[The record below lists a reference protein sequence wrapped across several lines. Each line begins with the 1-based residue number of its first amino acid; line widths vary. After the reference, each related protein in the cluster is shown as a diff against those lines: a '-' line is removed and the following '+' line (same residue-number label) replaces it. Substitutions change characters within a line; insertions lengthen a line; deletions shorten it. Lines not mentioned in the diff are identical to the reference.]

1 MPAPPTA
8 LPAEGRRGV
17 ADIERLSKTEAI
29 KQQSR
34 QLRGNLAHDLAD
46 IAAPFDN
53 AGYSLLKFHGIYQ
66 GYDRDSATERK
77 QRGDDKLWQFMVRV
91 RIPGGRL
98 TAAQY
103 LTLDAL
109 ADRYANGSL
118 RITTRQSI
126 QFHGVLKPELKRAI
140 AEINEALLTTLAA
153 CGDVVRTVT
162 TVPAPIRDPV
172 HRRLDEDARRLS
184 THLLPKTGAYHEI
197 WLDGEKVT
205 PEEDAPD
212 PLYGERYLPR
222 KFKVGLAV
230 PEDNTIDVLT
240 NDLAILALFDGDRLT
255 GYNFLLGGGHGMTH
269 NKPETYPRLATPAAF
284 IEPDDLLAAAA
295 AVVRLHR
302 DWGDR
307 GNRRHARLKY
317 VIAENGEAWAR
328 ERLSEDLGKKLP
340 RCRPMPDF
348 DVPDHLG
355 WHEQGDGLLYLGLP
369 VASGRIGNDGH
380 SQLRS
385 ALREIVS
392 RFAAD
397 PILMPSQDI
406 ILSNIN
412 PADQPAIS
420 ALLRDHDVRTAD
432 DLLPVERWALACP
445 ALPTCG
451 LALTD
456 AERVRDDIVDAIAAR
471 LKRWGLERER
481 LSVRITGCPNGCARP
496 YNGDIGIVGRLPG
509 FYSLYVGGDF
519 AGTRLNFPIAERL
532 DIAGIA
538 EALDP
543 LFALFATSRLPNE
556 EFGDFCHRLGRDELT
571 LALAG
576 AMQSVA

>member
-1 MPAPPTA
+1 MAQ
-8 LPAEGRRGV
+8 
-17 ADIERLSKTEAI
+17 IESLSKAEAV

-34 QLRGNLAHDLAD
+34 KLRGNLAQDLAD
-46 IAAPFDN
+46 VAAPFDN
-53 AGYSLLKFHGIYQ
+53 TGYSLLKFHGIYQ

-103 LTLDAL
+103 LALDGL

-126 QFHGVLKPELKRAI
+126 QFHGVLKAELKHTVAKV
-140 AEINEALLTTLAA
+140 NQALLTTLAA

-172 HRRLDEDARRLS
+172 HRRLDDDARRLS
-184 THLLPKTGAYHEI
+184 ADLLPKTGAYHEI

-205 PEEDAPD
+205 PDEEPPD

-222 KFKVGLAV
+222 KFKVGLAI

-240 NDLAILALFDGDRLT
+240 NDLAIVALFEGDRLV

-269 NKPETYPRLATPAAF
+269 NKPETYPRLATPVAF
-284 IEPDDLLAAAA
+284 IEPEDLLDAAA

-317 VIAENGEAWAR
+317 VIAERGEEWAR
-328 ERLSEDLGKKLP
+328 ERLSAHIGKALTP
-340 RCRPMPDF
+340 CRPMAEF
-348 DVPDHLG
+348 RVPDHLG
-355 WHEQGDGLLYLGLP
+355 WHEQGDGLVYLGLP
-369 VASGRIGNDGH
+369 VASGRIAD
-380 SQLRS
+380 SDASRLRA
-385 ALREIVS
+385 ALREIVG
-392 RFAAD
+392 RFGAD

-406 ILSNIN
+406 ILSNIG
-412 PADQPAIS
+412 PEDRPAIT
-420 ALLRDHDVRTAD
+420 AVLRAHDVRLAE
-432 DLLPVERWALACP
+432 DLRPIERWALACP

-451 LALTD
+451 LALTE
-456 AERVRDDIVDAIAAR
+456 AERVRDDIVGAISAR
-471 LKRWGLERER
+471 LRRWGLECER

-496 YNGDIGIVGRLPG
+496 YGGDIGIVGRLPG

-519 AGTRLNFPIAERL
+519 AGTRLNAAIAERL
-532 DIAGIA
+532 DSADIA
-538 EALDP
+538 EALDALFE
-543 LFALFATSRLPNE
+543 LFAEARLAGE
-556 EFGDFCHRLGRDELT
+556 GFGDFCHRIGRDAL
-571 LALAG
+571 LQALARVQKG
-576 AMQSVA
+576 AA

>member
-1 MPAPPTA
+1 M
-8 LPAEGRRGV
+8 AE
-17 ADIERLSKTEAI
+17 IEKLSKAEAV

-34 QLRGNLAHDLAD
+34 ELRGNLARDLAD
-46 IAAPFDN
+46 TATPFDN

-103 LTLDAL
+103 LALDAL
-109 ADRYANGSL
+109 ADRYADGTL

-126 QFHGVLKPELKRAI
+126 QFHGVVKPGLKSTI
-140 AEINEALLTTLAA
+140 SEINEVLLTTLAA

-162 TVPAPIRDPV
+162 TVPAPISDAV
-172 HRRLDEDARRLS
+172 HRRLDDDARRLS
-184 THLLPKTGAYHEI
+184 EHLLPKTGAYHEI
-197 WLDGEKVT
+197 WLDGEKIT
-205 PEEDAPD
+205 ADETPD

-240 NDLAILALFDGDRLT
+240 NDLAIVALFEDDRIL

-269 NKPETYPRLATPAAF
+269 NKPETYPRLATPVAF
-284 IEPDDLLAAAA
+284 IEPGDLFDAAA

-307 GNRRHARLKY
+307 SNRRHARLKY
-317 VIAENGEAWAR
+317 VIAEKGEEWAR
-328 ERLSEDLGKKLP
+328 ERLSEDLGKALAP
-340 RCRPMPDF
+340 CRPMPDF
-348 DVPDHLG
+348 QVPDRLG
-355 WHEQGDGLLYLGLP
+355 WHDQGDGRLYLGLP
-369 VASGRIGNDGH
+369 VASGRIVDNAQ
-380 SQLRS
+380 SRLRT
-385 ALREIVS
+385 ALREIVT

-406 ILSNIN
+406 ILGNIS
-412 PADQPAIS
+412 PADRPAIMT
-420 ALLRDHDVRTAD
+420 LLRGHGVRLAD

-451 LALTD
+451 LALTE
-456 AERVRDDIVDAIAAR
+456 AERVRDDIVGAIAGR

-496 YNGDIGIVGRLPG
+496 YSGDIGIVGRLPG
-509 FYSLYVGGDF
+509 FYSLYVGGDL
-519 AGTRLNFPIAERL
+519 AGTRLNTAIAERL

-538 EALDP
+538 DTLDP
-543 LFALFATSRLPNE
+543 LFAQFAVARVAGE
-556 EFGDFCHRLGRDELT
+556 GFGDFCHRIGREAVLRT
-571 LALAG
+571 LAEAQKG
-576 AMQSVA
+576 AA